1 MAKKQFIVI
10 GLGRFGSSVAKNL
23 YKLGYEVMA
32 VDKNEEIVQD
42 ISNEVTHAVQVD
54 ATDENNLKALG
65 IRNFDVCVVTI
76 GQDIQ
81 SSIMITLMVKEL
93 GVNYIISKANNELH
107 AKVLEKIG
115 ADRVVLP
122 ERDMG
127 VRVAH
132 NLVSSNIMDYIEL
145 SPEYS
150 IMELSPL
157 EEWYGKSLKE
167 LSLRSRYG
175 LNIIAIKNDGSINV
189 NPLAEDIIT
198 YGSVVVAVG
207 SEKDI
212 SKLDRAFNG

>member
-1 MAKKQFIVI
+1 MKKQFIVI

-32 VDKNEEIVQD
+32 VDKNEDIVQD
-42 ISNEVTHAVQVD
+42 IANEVTHAVQVD
-54 ATDENNLKALG
+54 ATDENSLKALG
-65 IRNFDVCVVTI
+65 IRNFDVAVITI
-76 GQDIQ
+76 GENIQ
-81 SSIMITLMVKEL
+81 ASIMITLMVKEL
-93 GVNYIISKANNELH
+93 GVKYIISKANNELH

-132 NLVSSNIMDYIEL
+132 NLASSNIMDYIEL

-150 IMELSPL
+150 IMEICPL
-157 EEWYGKSLKE
+157 ADWYGKSLQE
-167 LSLRSRYG
+167 LSLRSRFG
-175 LNIIAIKNDGSINV
+175 LNIIAIKSDSSVNV

-198 YGSVVVAVG
+198 HGSVLVAVG

-212 SKLDRAFNG
+212 AKIGRGFNR

>member
-1 MAKKQFIVI
+1 MTKKQFIVI

-32 VDKNEEIVQD
+32 VDMNEDIVQD
-42 ISNEVTHAVQVD
+42 ISNEVTHAALVD
-54 ATDENNLKALG
+54 ATDENSLKALG
-65 IRNFDVCVVTI
+65 IRNFDVAVITI
-76 GQDIQ
+76 GENIQ
-81 SSIMITLMVKEL
+81 ASIMITLMVKEL

-132 NLVSSNIMDYIEL
+132 NLASSNIMDYIEL

-150 IMELSPL
+150 IMEISPL
-157 EEWYGKSLKE
+157 EDWYGKSLQE
-167 LSLRSRYG
+167 LSLRSKYG
-175 LNIIAIKNDGSINV
+175 LNIIAIKSDGSINV
-189 NPLAEDIIT
+189 NPLAGDLIT
-198 YGSVVVAVG
+198 SGSILVAVG

-212 SKLDRAFNG
+212 SKLDRAFNR

>member
-1 MAKKQFIVI
+1 MGKKQFIVI

-42 ISNEVTHAVQVD
+42 ISNEVTHAVQLD
-54 ATDENNLKALG
+54 ATDEHSLKELG
-65 IRNFDVCVVTI
+65 IRNFDVAVVTI
-76 GQDIQ
+76 GEDIQ
-81 SSIMITLMVKEL
+81 ASIMVTLMAKEL
-93 GVNYIISKANNELH
+93 GVNYIISKANSEVH

-127 VRVAH
+127 TRVAH

-145 SPEYS
+145 SPDYS
-150 IMELSPL
+150 IMEIAPL
-157 EEWYGKSLKE
+157 EDWYGKSLQE

-175 LNIIAIKNDGSINV
+175 LNIIAIKSDGSVNV
-189 NPLAEDIIT
+189 NPLAGDTIT
-198 YGSVVVAVG
+198 YGSILVAVG

-212 SKLDRAFNG
+212 AKLDRAFNR